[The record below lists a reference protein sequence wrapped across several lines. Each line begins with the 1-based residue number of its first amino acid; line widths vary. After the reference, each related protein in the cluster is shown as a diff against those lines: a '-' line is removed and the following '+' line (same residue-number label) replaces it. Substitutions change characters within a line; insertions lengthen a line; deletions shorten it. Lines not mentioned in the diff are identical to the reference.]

1 MNNPVARIVDA
12 NCNRAGEALR
22 TIEEYARFV
31 LESPGW
37 AGRVKGFRHR
47 LTDLARRYACSL
59 AAEDLPLFHRDI
71 QGDVGADIK
80 TSQETSRGHASDVA
94 AAAFARAEQALRAL
108 GEYAKLDNAEAA
120 AGFEDLR
127 YQVYALEPLMLAEQH
142 LRRRLAEAKLYVLI
156 TGELCSAPPLE
167 AARQAVAGGAD
178 VIQMREK
185 TMEDGEFYRLAS
197 DMAEICRAGGAIFL
211 INDRP
216 HIASLVA
223 ADGIHGGQGDLPVHL
238 ARRLLGPDKIIGVS
252 TSRPELAEKALAD
265 GADYIGV
272 GPVFETN
279 TKKHRQAAGL
289 EYVTWASGW
298 GGLPYFA
305 IGAVNRDSIDRVVAA
320 GARSVAICTAITKAA
335 DIEGETKFFKRRML
349 DAVGTEGR

>member
-1 MNNPVARIVDA
+1 MNDPVARIIDA
-12 NCNRAGEALR
+12 NGNRAGEALR

-37 AGRVKGFRHR
+37 AGRLKQFRHR
-47 LTDLARRYACSL
+47 LTDLVRTLSAK
-59 AAEDLPLFHRDI
+59 DLPLFHRDI
-71 QGDVGADIK
+71 RGDVGAGIK
-80 TSQETSRGHASDVA
+80 TGQEASRGRAADVA

-108 GEYAKLDNAEAA
+108 GEYAKLDNACAA
-120 AGFEDLR
+120 AGFEELR
-127 YQVYALEPLMLAEQH
+127 YQVYAMEPLMLAAQH
-142 LRRRLAEAKLYVLI
+142 LRRRLAESRLYVLI
-156 TGELCSAPPLE
+156 TAEFCSVPPLE

-178 VIQMREK
+178 VVQMREK
-185 TMEDGEFYRLAS
+185 NMEDGEFHRLAS
-197 DMAEICRAGGAIFL
+197 GMAEVCREGGAIFL
-211 INDRP
+211 VNDRP
-216 HIASLVA
+216 HIAGLVA

-238 ARRLLGPDKIIGVS
+238 ARRLLGPDRIIGVS

-289 EYVTWASGW
+289 GYVAWASGW

-305 IGAVNRDSIDRVVAA
+305 IGAINRDSIDRVLAA
-320 GARSVAICTAITKAA
+320 GARAVAICTAVTGAR
-335 DIEGETKFFKRRML
+335 DIAGETNFFKRRIL
-349 DAVGTEGR
+349 GAVGKEG